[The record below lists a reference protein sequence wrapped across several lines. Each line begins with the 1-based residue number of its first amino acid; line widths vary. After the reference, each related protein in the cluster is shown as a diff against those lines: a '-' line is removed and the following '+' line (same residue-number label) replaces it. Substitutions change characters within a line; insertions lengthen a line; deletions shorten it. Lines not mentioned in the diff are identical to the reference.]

1 MNTVMTKRRM
11 SVVVPAHN
19 EATNIA
25 AMHAAVSAAVANID
39 VDLELI
45 FVDDGSG
52 DATAQCVV
60 DLSAADSRVR
70 LIPLA
75 RNFGHQAAL
84 LAGLHAATG
93 DAVITMDCDLQHPPS
108 LIPDMVAAWRAGH
121 RVVQM
126 VREDTL
132 DASPTKRIMSRN
144 FYRLMNLLSDT
155 PITPGAADFQLLD
168 RAALEALLRLGDQRP
183 FLRGMV
189 SWLGFSTAS
198 LRYVAAVRASGSST
212 YTWRRMATLAVDAI
226 TAFSVKPLRIAFY
239 IGCVSATMSVLYL
252 GYIFGELMAGRVVE
266 GWTSLMVVLL
276 FLGAAQLVTL
286 GIIGEY
292 VGRIYDQTRGRP
304 RYLIRPPDETG
315 DLSAPSQVTGL
326 PGCHAK
332 QDGSL
337 AHACSTP

>member
-1 MNTVMTKRRM
+1 MNLDSKMTAAKTKNRL

-25 AMHAAVSAAVANID
+25 AMHAAVSAAVTD
-39 VDLELI
+39 LGVDLELI
-45 FVDDGSG
+45 FVDDGSR

-60 DLSAADSRVR
+60 EAANRDPRIR
-70 LIPLA
+70 LIALT

-84 LAGLHAATG
+84 LAGLTAATG

-108 LIPDMVAAWRAGH
+108 LIPQMVAAWRAGNA
-121 RVVQM
+121 VVQM
-126 VREDTL
+126 VRDETL
-132 DASPTKRIMSRN
+132 DASPAKRIMSSY

-155 PITPGAADFQLLD
+155 AITPGAADFQLLD
-168 RAALEALLRLGDQRP
+168 RTPLDALLSLGDHRP

-189 SWLGFSTAS
+189 SWLGFPTSY
-198 LRYVAAVRASGSST
+198 LRYVAAARASGSST
-212 YTWRRMATLAVDAI
+212 YTWRRMTTLAVDAI

-239 IGCVSATMSVLYL
+239 VGCASAILSVFYL
-252 GYIFGELMAGRVVE
+252 AFIFSQLVAGRTVE

-292 VGRIYDQTRGRP
+292 IGRIYDQTRGRP
-304 RYLIRPPDETG
+304 RYLLKPDETASPQPAYPKNRSNHANVSSG
-315 DLSAPSQVTGL
+315 DSSAI
-326 PGCHAK
+326 
-332 QDGSL
+332 
-337 AHACSTP
+337 